1 LQHWQAECVLYSTN
15 VNLLIT
21 LNEIKMKTTKHI
33 VSKPRV
39 HKGQSTQTE
48 NRTELQQDLSEMQ
61 SKGKQILKSVGNIAR
76 NLDWKDYVK
85 LGVAGAV
92 GVYAFRKRNAIV
104 SLAAPVV
111 MGMLTEGIAKAKDL
125 RQEFAH
131 A

>member
-1 LQHWQAECVLYSTN
+1 
-15 VNLLIT
+15 
-21 LNEIKMKTTKHI
+21 MKTTKHI

-39 HKGQSTQTE
+39 HKGQATHTE
-48 NRTELQQDLSEMQ
+48 TRTELQNDLSEMQ
-61 SKGKQILKSVGNIAR
+61 SKGKQILKSVSNIAK

-92 GVYAFRKRNAIV
+92 GLYAFRKRSAIV

-111 MGMLTEGIAKAKDL
+111 MGLVTEGIAKAKDF

>member
-1 LQHWQAECVLYSTN
+1 
-15 VNLLIT
+15 
-21 LNEIKMKTTKHI
+21 MKTTKHI

-39 HKGQSTQTE
+39 HKGQSTRPETT
-48 NRTELQQDLSEMQ
+48 TELQQDLSEMQ

-111 MGMLTEGIAKAKDL
+111 MGLVTESIAKAKDL

>member
-1 LQHWQAECVLYSTN
+1 
-15 VNLLIT
+15 
-21 LNEIKMKTTKHI
+21 MKTTKHI
-33 VSKPRV
+33 VSKPRH
-39 HKGQSTQTE
+39 HKSQSAQAQVK
-48 NRTELQQDLSEMQ
+48 TELQQDLNEMQ

-76 NLDWKDYVK
+76 NLGWKDYVK

-92 GVYAFRKRNAIV
+92 GIYAFRKRNAIV

-111 MGMLTEGIAKAKDL
+111 MGLVTESIAKAKDL

>member
-1 LQHWQAECVLYSTN
+1 
-15 VNLLIT
+15 
-21 LNEIKMKTTKHI
+21 MKTTKHI

-39 HKGQSTQTE
+39 HKGQSAHTE
-48 NRTELQQDLSEMQ
+48 TRTELQQDLSEMQ

-111 MGMLTEGIAKAKDL
+111 MGLVTESIAKAKGFRHGL
-125 RQEFAH
+125 AH